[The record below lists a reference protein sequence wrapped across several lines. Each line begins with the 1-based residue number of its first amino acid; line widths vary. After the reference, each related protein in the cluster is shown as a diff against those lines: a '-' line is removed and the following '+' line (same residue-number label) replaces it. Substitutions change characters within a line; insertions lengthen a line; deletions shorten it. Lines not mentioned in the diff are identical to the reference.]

1 MILSQKFQ
9 LFTLY
14 LPYYATF
21 FDAFGKSVELGEM
34 GMLSMGSVGYYIG
47 KVPDFETITS
57 YYD

>member
-21 FDAFGKSVELGEM
+21 FDAFGKCVGLSEM
-34 GMLSMGSVGYYIG
+34 GMLSMGSVGYCINN
-47 KVPDFETITS
+47 VSDFETIAS

>member
-14 LPYYATF
+14 LPYLCNF
-21 FDAFGKSVELGEM
+21 FDAFGKSVGLSEM
-34 GMLSMGSVGYYIG
+34 GMLSMGSVGYCID